1 MMNIGICP
9 GVSMP
14 VVKQVLPPVPP
25 SAARPVPSVTE
36 LAEEGE
42 IAPAEKVNPPAQT
55 KEPIKWW
62 SGDSFSLKDLWDMIN
77 PLQHLPIIST
87 LYRAFTGEG
96 IGGVA
101 RIVGGAIYGRVGGI
115 AGMVSSVANAVFGAF
130 TGKDLGERIYAAV
143 FGNSKPAE
151 TQASVA
157 RSSLANFPV
166 LGSVAKSISADA
178 EKLTYRLLRGE
189 SGPAAVRTVGLTN
202 ATPELDS
209 SVVVARDPIAPRRR
223 STYDAVAALDLY
235 DRLAPVATTTRSKID
250 RDWGN
255 D

>member
-1 MMNIGICP
+1 MMNISICP

-14 VVKQVLPPVPP
+14 VVKQVLPPMPP
-25 SAARPVPSVTE
+25 SAARPVPSAAELTE
-36 LAEEGE
+36 DGE
-42 IAPAEKVNPPAQT
+42 IAPSEKANPPAES

-77 PLQHLPIIST
+77 PLQHLPVIST

-130 TGKDLGERIYAAV
+130 TGKDLGERVYAAV

-151 TQASVA
+151 ARAQVA
-157 RSSLANFPV
+157 RSLSNSSA

-189 SGPAAVRTVGLTN
+189 PGPAAVRTVGLTN
-202 ATPELDS
+202 AGPEFGS
-209 SVVVARDPIAPRRR
+209 SGVVPRDPIAPRRR
-223 STYDAVAALDLY
+223 NTYDAVAALDLY
-235 DRLAPVATTTRSKID
+235 DRLTPAATTTRSKID
-250 RDWGN
+250 RDWGH